1 MILTEKNQIAI
12 IIPAFNE
19 EQTINK
25 VISKGS
31 KFADIIV
38 VNDSS
43 DDNTQNISERIAK
56 YTINHKSNLGYDKTL
71 ESGIRF
77 ALMKNYKIL
86 ITIDADDQHPVEKIP
101 DFINKINSGN
111 SLVIGKR
118 SQTNRYIENIF
129 ALISKYFWG
138 IEDPLCGMKA
148 YEANTVRE
156 LREFN
161 TYNSIGTELSF
172 RIVKKGHKFENL
184 NIYVKERSGSSR
196 MGSNILTSINILK
209 SLFLSFMIKN
219 I

>member
-1 MILTEKNQIAI
+1 MISTSKNQTVI
-12 IIPAFNE
+12 IIPAYNE
-19 EQTINK
+19 EKTINK

-31 KFADIIV
+31 KFADVIV
-38 VNDSS
+38 VNDNSS
-43 DDNTQNISERIAK
+43 DNTRNISEKTAK

-77 ALMKNYKIL
+77 ALTKNYKIL
-86 ITIDADDQHPVEKIP
+86 ITVDADDQHPVEKIP

-118 SQTNRYIENIF
+118 SQTNRYIEDIF
-129 ALISKYFWG
+129 ALISRYFWG

-148 YEANTVRE
+148 YKANTIGE
-156 LREFN
+156 LKEFN

-172 RIVKKGHKFENL
+172 RLVKKGCKFENL

-209 SLFLSFMIKN
+209 SIFLSFVIKN

>member
-1 MILTEKNQIAI
+1 MISTSKNQTVI
-12 IIPAFNE
+12 IIPAYNE
-19 EQTINK
+19 EKTINK

-31 KFADIIV
+31 KFADVIV

-43 DDNTQNISERIAK
+43 SDNTRNISEKTAK

-77 ALMKNYKIL
+77 ALTKNYKIL
-86 ITIDADDQHPVEKIP
+86 ITLDADDQHPVEKIP
-101 DFINKINSGN
+101 EFINKINSGN

-118 SQTNRYIENIF
+118 SQTNRYIEDIF
-129 ALISKYFWG
+129 ALISRYFWG

-148 YEANTVRE
+148 YKANTIRE
-156 LREFN
+156 LKEFN

-172 RIVKKGHKFENL
+172 RLVKKGCKFENL

-209 SLFLSFMIKN
+209 SIFLSFVIKN